1 MKKFQEL
8 NKFNST
14 IVVVDGVEYR
24 TTQDPYIND
33 EGDAYKAH
41 ALDAE
46 GNEYLITWV
55 AVNTETEDESDT
67 CDWDNPINIKT
78 I

>member
-8 NKFNST
+8 NAFNST
-14 IVVVDGVEYR
+14 IVEVEGVEYR
-24 TTQDPYIND
+24 TTQDPYVSD
-33 EGDAYKAH
+33 EGDTYQAH

-46 GNEYLITWV
+46 GNEYLITWEV
-55 AVNTETEDESDT
+55 ANGETEDESDA
-67 CDWDNPINIKT
+67 CDWDSPINIKA